1 MSDRSL
7 GKRVGK
13 AATVAA
19 VAATVAVAALLALPK
34 GGAVGPAGFGLLAI
48 ASGSMEPA
56 LPAGAL
62 ALVVAQETYGVG
74 EVVTYRSAQGALV
87 THRIVAM
94 EDKDVVAQG
103 DANNV
108 ADAPVP
114 LGAVEGKVV
123 AFVPGVGS
131 VALWAK
137 RPYAVLVLVAAAA
150 AFLAFPVLRR
160 KEKAGR

>member
-1 MSDRSL
+1 MSDRSP
-7 GKRVGK
+7 RRRAGK

-19 VAATVAVAALLALPK
+19 AVAIVAVAALLALPK
-34 GGAVGPAGFGLLAI
+34 GGAVGPAGFGLVAI

-62 ALVVAQETYGVG
+62 ALVVAQDTYEVG

-87 THRIVAM
+87 THRIVAV

-108 ADAPVP
+108 ADEPVP
-114 LGAVEGKVV
+114 MGDVEGKVV

-137 RPYAVLVLVAAAA
+137 RPYAVPVLVAAAA
-150 AFLAFPVLRR
+150 AVLAFPMLKR